1 MNQPGKP
8 WVRKHGY
15 ASAAIVA
22 RGRAYPTLV
31 EEILAV
37 VRTAQSHLE
46 QSFQEGGRGRWHD
59 LLLDSER

>member
-1 MNQPGKP
+1 VTIMNQPGKP

-37 VRTAQSHLE
+37 VRS
-46 QSFQEGGRGRWHD
+46 GRGVRAART
-59 LLLDSER
+59 ERTRHGAE